1 MTVKVAPAPPIANI
15 YNATVSVVDRVFDP
29 ASGTFGVRLLLPNP
43 DNLLPGG
50 QRCKVTFPFETQQD
64 R

>member
-1 MTVKVAPAPPIANI
+1 
-15 YNATVSVVDRVFDP
+15 
-29 ASGTFGVRLLLPNP
+29 VRLLLPNP